1 MTDDLSHI
9 STPLNAIMEKLETT
23 VNDTSRDYAI
33 KCADQY
39 VANLKDKLLVRAHT
53 ATNLA
58 GYTADPKLRT
68 YYDFTDFEREAELSQ
83 KDAARIGAVERIA
96 ETLRDNPWGKY
107 WSRT

>member
-1 MTDDLSHI
+1 MTNDLEHI
-9 STPLNAIMEKLETT
+9 SQPLDAIMQKLETA

-39 VANLKDKLLVRAHT
+39 AANLKDKLLVRSYT
-53 ATNLA
+53 AKNLA
-58 GYTADPKLRT
+58 DYTADPKLRT
-68 YYDFTDFEREAELSQ
+68 YYDFTDFEREAELYQ

-96 ETLRDNPWGKY
+96 DDLRDNAWAKY